1 MKNKTTYYLIA
12 TFVIFASAIGY
23 VLFVNNP
30 FTENEV
36 ITALTESWEK
46 AIPNQEVPTGL
57 VDLKA
62 ENCGTCHQEH
72 YEEWQYSTH
81 SHAWTD
87 KQFQAEL
94 LKESS
99 PFLCIN
105 CHIPLQNQ
113 QEFIVTGLVNGDIYR
128 PVKEPNP
135 KFDKK
140 LQMEGI
146 NCSSCHV
153 RDGHIIGAFETDLA
167 PHPVKVDPLHLSSEK
182 LCISCHNANAVVTP
196 TLACTFETG
205 DEWKASKYYD
215 KQDCVSC
222 HMPEVERSLVAGYP
236 KRKSHRHWFAGS
248 GIPKEKG
255 AKTKVMNGLE
265 FYPELPQ
272 KIVKFSDSLH
282 YAISLKN
289 EYAGHRMPSG
299 DPERFVLINFK
310 LRDAKGKLIAED
322 TGRIGEKW
330 QWYPTATKLSDN
342 NLYPDEIRK
351 FKFDHLP
358 KDKGK
363 YKLAVEVTKH
373 RMDEATAA
381 YNKLD
386 NSYPLFISIFKK
398 EYEFEVK

>member
-1 MKNKTTYYLIA
+1 MKNKTTLYLLIA
-12 TFVIFASAIGY
+12 AALFGVAVAY
-23 VLFVNNP
+23 VLFTENP
-30 FTENEV
+30 FKEKEV
-36 ITALTESWEK
+36 VQPLTESWEK
-46 AIPNQEVPTGL
+46 AIPNQEVPAGL

-87 KQFQAEL
+87 AQFQAEL
-94 LKESS
+94 RKDSS

-128 PVKEPNP
+128 PVKEVNP
-135 KFDKK
+135 KFDEK
-140 LQMEGI
+140 LQLEGI

-167 PHPVKVDPLHLSSEK
+167 PHPVKVDPVHLSAEK

-205 DEWKASKYYD
+205 DEWKAGPYYG
-215 KQDCVSC
+215 KKDCVSC
-222 HMPEVERSLVAGYP
+222 HMPEVKRSLVAGYP

-248 GIPKEKG
+248 GIPKAKG

-272 KIVKFSDSLH
+272 KIIQFADSLH

-289 EYAGHRMPSG
+289 EYAGHRVPSG

-310 LRDAKGKLIAED
+310 LRDAQNKLIAED
-322 TGRIGEKW
+322 TARIGERW
-330 QWYPTATKLSDN
+330 QWYPEAKKLSDN
-342 NLYPDEIRK
+342 NLYPEEVRK
-351 FKFDHLP
+351 FKFSHLP
-358 KDKGK
+358 KEQGK
-363 YKLAVEVTKH
+363 YKLSVEVTKH
-373 RMDEATAA
+373 RMDEATAE

-386 NSYPLFISIFKK
+386 DSYPLYISIFKK
-398 EYEFEVK
+398 EYDIEVK